1 MSVHAYIQLVRS
13 GNCLMGAFAAII
25 GVFIVY
31 SMLNLTVTLPFFEIL
46 LIFFIVFFITGAGNT
61 INDYFDVDIDTVN
74 KPLRPI
80 PSGRIGLSQ
89 ALYFSLILFAAGIT
103 LAFLINTICVLIA
116 LFNSLLLIYY
126 ARTLK
131 RTVLFGNLT
140 VGYLTGSTFLFGG
153 AVFGIAGLKALLVL
167 FLLATF
173 ATIAREIVKDIEDME
188 GDMKD
193 GANTLPIKIGAKKS
207 AYVAASVGSLAVLAS
222 PIPYMQSMLNPTYL
236 YVVGVADILFAVA
249 VFEII
254 IRNNAARSSK
264 LFKIAMFFAL
274 LSFAAGSV

>member
-1 MSVHAYIQLVRS
+1 MHAYIQLIRF

-25 GVFIVY
+25 SVFIAY
-31 SMLNLTVTLPFFEIL
+31 NMLNLTVTIPFFETL
-46 LIFFIVFFITGAGNT
+46 SIFLIVFLITGAGNT
-61 INDYFDVDIDTVN
+61 INDYFDVGIDAVN

-80 PSGRIGLSQ
+80 PSGQIGLSQ
-89 ALYFSLILFAAGIT
+89 ALYFSLILFAAGIS
-103 LAFLINTICVLIA
+103 LGFLINTICGLIA

-153 AVFGIAGLKALLVL
+153 ALFGIAGLKTLSVL

-173 ATIAREIVKDIEDME
+173 ATIAREIVKDIEDIE
-188 GDMKD
+188 GDKKD
-193 GANTLPIKIGAKKS
+193 GANTLPIKIGAKSS
-207 AYVAASVGSLAVLAS
+207 AYVAASVGFLAVLAS
-222 PIPYMQSMLNPTYL
+222 PIPYMQSILSPTYL
-236 YVVGVADILFAVA
+236 YVVGIADVLFAIA

-254 IRNNAARSSK
+254 VRSNAARSSK
-264 LFKIAMFFAL
+264 LFKIAMMFAL